1 MSDTLIDFSGPSEK
15 TPYICIHTEPAVI
28 GTRRSDQSLCADC
41 VFSLVEESRVRGGGR
56 NIFHAGDAKVNNTQH
71 ALQGKCGHTG
81 VRGEAAKASVW

>member
-41 VFSLVEESRVRGGGR
+41 VFSLVEESWVRGGAETSFMLEMPKLTIR
-56 NIFHAGDAKVNNTQH
+56 STHCRENVVTQ
-71 ALQGKCGHTG
+71 G
-81 VRGEAAKASVW
+81 